1 MIWKNILLNSC
12 GIKICVKDIRGFS
25 RAVPACAVNFG
36 ALRGS
41 FEKNF
46 APLEGVADKQQSG
59 GNRHCLQGRFVERLA
74 WETGEGFPLLKFAFF

>member
-1 MIWKNILLNSC
+1 M
-12 GIKICVKDIRGFS
+12 KDIRGFS
-25 RAVPACAVNFG
+25 RSVPACAVSFG

-74 WETGEGFPLLKFAFF
+74 WETGEGFPLLKSAFFLINKAKSSE

>member
-12 GIKICVKDIRGFS
+12 GIKIILKGQMLS
-25 RAVPACAVNFG
+25 FG

-74 WETGEGFPLLKFAFF
+74 WETGEGFPLLKSAFF